1 METRLKEVF
10 AFVNNKG
17 GVAKTTSVQN
27 VAAGM
32 LRKNPA
38 LRILVIDLDPQC
50 NLSSLMNWSSYQDD
64 ITVYDSLI
72 AADADPLPDLHVYQ
86 SEPGLYFLPASP
98 KLADIERALNTQM
111 QPKLALSTILG
122 SPLHLHSNPQESTT
136 QGATT
141 QESTAQGATVLG
153 DFVAEPLDSVAEPP
167 HNSVAE
173 PSLPLYPE
181 DYFDYILID
190 CPPALSILTFN
201 ALAAATAILI
211 PVELGALS
219 VDGIG
224 NMLDA
229 YTAVKRRINKDLVM
243 RGLFIVK
250 SDERPRV
257 ARETID
263 ILKDTWGAHLLNAR
277 VRQCVKI
284 QESQWHHLDIFKHA
298 PECNAAKDYTALVD
312 ELITDN

>member
-1 METRLKEVF
+1 METLLKEVF

-50 NLSSLMNWSSYQDD
+50 NLSSLMNWSSYQED

-98 KLADIERALNTQM
+98 KLADIERALNAQM

-122 SPLHLHSNPQESTT
+122 SPLHLHSNTQGATT

-141 QESTAQGATVLG
+141 QEATVLG
-153 DFVAEPLDSVAEPP
+153 DFVAEPP
-167 HNSVAE
+167 
-173 PSLPLYPE
+173 LPLYPE
-181 DYFDYILID
+181 DFFDYILID

-263 ILKDTWGAHLLNAR
+263 ILKNTWGAHLLNAR

-298 PECNAAKDYTALVD
+298 PECNAAKDYAALVD
-312 ELITDN
+312 ELMSDN

>member
-50 NLSSLMNWSSYQDD
+50 NLSSLMNWSSYQED

-122 SPLHLHSNPQESTT
+122 SPLHLHSNTQESTT
-136 QGATT
+136 QGAT
-141 QESTAQGATVLG
+141 VLG
-153 DFVAEPLDSVAEPP
+153 DSVAEPLA
-167 HNSVAE
+167 SVAE
-173 PSLPLYPE
+173 PPLPLYPE

-298 PECNAAKDYTALVD
+298 PECNAAKDYAALVD

>member
-50 NLSSLMNWSSYQDD
+50 NLSSLMNWSSYQED

-122 SPLHLHSNPQESTT
+122 SPLHLHSNTQGATT

-141 QESTAQGATVLG
+141 QEATVLG
-153 DFVAEPLDSVAEPP
+153 DFVAEPPLASVPAPLDSVPEPP
-167 HNSVAE
+167 
-173 PSLPLYPE
+173 LPLYPE
-181 DYFDYILID
+181 DFFDYILID

-263 ILKDTWGAHLLNAR
+263 ILKNTWGAHLLNAR

-298 PECNAAKDYTALVD
+298 PECNAAKDYAALVN
-312 ELITDN
+312 ELMSDN

>member
-50 NLSSLMNWSSYQDD
+50 NLSSLMNWSSYNETT
-64 ITVYDSLI
+64 TVYDSLI

-98 KLADIERALNTQM
+98 QLADIERALNAQM

-122 SPLHLHSNPQESTT
+122 SPLHLHDGCSQES
-136 QGATT
+136 
-141 QESTAQGATVLG
+141 TVLG
-153 DFVAEPLDSVAEPP
+153 DFVSEPP
-167 HNSVAE
+167 
-173 PSLPLYPE
+173 LPLYPE

-263 ILKDTWGAHLLNAR
+263 ILKNTWGAHLLNAR

-298 PECNAAKDYTALVD
+298 PECNAAKDYAALVD
-312 ELITDN
+312 ELMTDN

>member
-50 NLSSLMNWSSYQDD
+50 NLSSLMNWSSYQED

-72 AADADPLPDLHVYQ
+72 AADADPLPSLHVYQ

-122 SPLHLHSNPQESTT
+122 SPLHLHSNT

-141 QESTAQGATVLG
+141 QGATVLG
-153 DFVAEPLDSVAEPP
+153 DSVAEPLASVAEPP
-167 HNSVAE
+167 
-173 PSLPLYPE
+173 LPLYPE
-181 DYFDYILID
+181 DFFDYILID

-263 ILKDTWGAHLLNAR
+263 ILKNTWGAHLLNAR

-298 PECNAAKDYTALVD
+298 PECNAAKDYAALVD
-312 ELITDN
+312 ELMSD

>member
-32 LRKNPA
+32 LCKNPA

-50 NLSSLMNWSSYQDD
+50 NLSSLMNWSSYQED

-72 AADADPLPDLHVYQ
+72 AADADPLPSLHVYQ

-98 KLADIERALNTQM
+98 KLADIERALNAQM

-122 SPLHLHSNPQESTT
+122 SPLHLHSNTQGATT

-141 QESTAQGATVLG
+141 QEATVLG
-153 DFVAEPLDSVAEPP
+153 DFVAEPP
-167 HNSVAE
+167 
-173 PSLPLYPE
+173 LPLYPE

-201 ALAAATAILI
+201 ALAAATSILI

-263 ILKDTWGAHLLNAR
+263 ILKSTWGAHLLNAR

-298 PECNAAKDYTALVD
+298 PECNAAKDYAALVN
-312 ELITDN
+312 ELMSDN

>member
-1 METRLKEVF
+1 
-10 AFVNNKG
+10 
-17 GVAKTTSVQN
+17 
-27 VAAGM
+27 
-32 LRKNPA
+32 
-38 LRILVIDLDPQC
+38 
-50 NLSSLMNWSSYQDD
+50 
-64 ITVYDSLI
+64 
-72 AADADPLPDLHVYQ
+72 
-86 SEPGLYFLPASP
+86 
-98 KLADIERALNTQM
+98 M

-122 SPLHLHSNPQESTT
+122 SPLHLHSNTQKSTT
-136 QGATT
+136 QEATT
-141 QESTAQGATVLG
+141 QEATVLG
-153 DFVAEPLDSVAEPP
+153 DFVAEPIASVAESSL
-167 HNSVAE
+167 HSVPE

-263 ILKDTWGAHLLNAR
+263 ILKNTWGAHLLNAR

-298 PECNAAKDYTALVD
+298 PECNAAKDYAALVD
-312 ELITDN
+312 ELMTDN

>member
-50 NLSSLMNWSSYQDD
+50 NLSSLMNWSSYNET

-72 AADADPLPDLHVYQ
+72 AADADPLPDLHVYK

-98 KLADIERALNTQM
+98 QLADIERALNAQM

-122 SPLHLHSNPQESTT
+122 SPLHLHDGCSQES
-136 QGATT
+136 
-141 QESTAQGATVLG
+141 TVLG
-153 DFVAEPLDSVAEPP
+153 DFVSEPP
-167 HNSVAE
+167 
-173 PSLPLYPE
+173 LPLYPE

-263 ILKDTWGAHLLNAR
+263 ILKNTWGAHLLNAR

-298 PECNAAKDYTALVD
+298 PECNAAKDYAALVD
-312 ELITDN
+312 ELMTDY

>member
-50 NLSSLMNWSSYQDD
+50 NLSSLMNWSSYQED

-72 AADADPLPDLHVYQ
+72 AADADPLPSLHVYQ

-122 SPLHLHSNPQESTT
+122 SPLHLHSNT

-141 QESTAQGATVLG
+141 QGATVLG
-153 DFVAEPLDSVAEPP
+153 DSVAEPLASVAEPP
-167 HNSVAE
+167 
-173 PSLPLYPE
+173 LPLYPE

-284 QESQWHHLDIFKHA
+284 QESQWYHLDIFKHA
-298 PECNAAKDYTALVD
+298 PECNAAKDYAALVD
-312 ELITDN
+312 ELMSDN

>member
-72 AADADPLPDLHVYQ
+72 AADADPLPSLHVYQ

-122 SPLHLHSNPQESTT
+122 SPLHFHSNTQESTTQESTT

-141 QESTAQGATVLG
+141 QEATVLG
-153 DFVAEPLDSVAEPP
+153 DSVAEPP
-167 HNSVAE
+167 
-173 PSLPLYPE
+173 LPLYPE

-201 ALAAATAILI
+201 ALAAATSILI

-298 PECNAAKDYTALVD
+298 PECNAAKDYAALVD

>member
-50 NLSSLMNWSSYQDD
+50 NLSSLMNWSSYQED

-72 AADADPLPDLHVYQ
+72 AADADPLPSLHVYQ

-122 SPLHLHSNPQESTT
+122 SPLHLHSNT

-141 QESTAQGATVLG
+141 QGATVLG
-153 DFVAEPLDSVAEPP
+153 DSVAEPLASVAEPP
-167 HNSVAE
+167 
-173 PSLPLYPE
+173 LPLYPE
-181 DYFDYILID
+181 DFFDYILID

-263 ILKDTWGAHLLNAR
+263 ILKSTWGAHLLNAR

-298 PECNAAKDYTALVD
+298 PECNAAKDYAALVN
-312 ELITDN
+312 ELMSDN

>member
-122 SPLHLHSNPQESTT
+122 SPLHLHSNT

-141 QESTAQGATVLG
+141 QGATVLG
-153 DFVAEPLDSVAEPP
+153 DSVAEPLASVAEPP
-167 HNSVAE
+167 
-173 PSLPLYPE
+173 LPLYPE
-181 DYFDYILID
+181 DFFDYILID
-190 CPPALSILTFN
+190 CPPALSTPS
-201 ALAAATAILI
+201 T
-211 PVELGALS
+211 PS
-219 VDGIG
+219 PPPQP
-224 NMLDA
+224 
-229 YTAVKRRINKDLVM
+229 
-243 RGLFIVK
+243 
-250 SDERPRV
+250 S
-257 ARETID
+257 
-263 ILKDTWGAHLLNAR
+263 
-277 VRQCVKI
+277 
-284 QESQWHHLDIFKHA
+284 
-298 PECNAAKDYTALVD
+298 
-312 ELITDN
+312 

>member
-64 ITVYDSLI
+64 ITVYESLI

-122 SPLHLHSNPQESTT
+122 SPLHLHSNTQE
-136 QGATT
+136 ATT
-141 QESTAQGATVLG
+141 QGATVLG
-153 DFVAEPLDSVAEPP
+153 DSVAEPP
-167 HNSVAE
+167 IASVPEPPLNSVAE
-173 PSLPLYPE
+173 PPLPLYPE
-181 DYFDYILID
+181 DFFDYILID

-298 PECNAAKDYTALVD
+298 PECNAAKDYAALVN

>member
-50 NLSSLMNWSSYQDD
+50 NLSSLMNWSSYQED

-122 SPLHLHSNPQESTT
+122 SPLHLHSNT

-141 QESTAQGATVLG
+141 QGATVLG
-153 DFVAEPLDSVAEPP
+153 DSVAEPLASVAEPP
-167 HNSVAE
+167 
-173 PSLPLYPE
+173 LPLYPE
-181 DYFDYILID
+181 DFFDYILID

-229 YTAVKRRINKDLVM
+229 YTAVKRRINKDRVM

-263 ILKDTWGAHLLNAR
+263 ILKNTWGAHLLNAR

-298 PECNAAKDYTALVD
+298 PECNAAKDYAALVD

>member
-122 SPLHLHSNPQESTT
+122 SPLHLHSNT

-141 QESTAQGATVLG
+141 QGATVLG
-153 DFVAEPLDSVAEPP
+153 DSVAEPLASVPEPP
-167 HNSVAE
+167 
-173 PSLPLYPE
+173 LPLYPE
-181 DYFDYILID
+181 DFFDYILID

-263 ILKDTWGAHLLNAR
+263 ILKNTWGAHLLNAR

-298 PECNAAKDYTALVD
+298 PECNAAKDYAALVD

>member
-50 NLSSLMNWSSYQDD
+50 NLSSLMNWSSYNET

-98 KLADIERALNTQM
+98 QLADIERALNAQM
-111 QPKLALSTILG
+111 QPKLAPSPILG
-122 SPLHLHSNPQESTT
+122 SPLHLHDGCSQES
-136 QGATT
+136 
-141 QESTAQGATVLG
+141 TVLG
-153 DFVAEPLDSVAEPP
+153 DFVAD
-167 HNSVAE
+167 

-263 ILKDTWGAHLLNAR
+263 ILKNTWGAHLLNAR

-298 PECNAAKDYTALVD
+298 PECNAAKDYAALVD
-312 ELITDN
+312 ELMTDN

>member
-50 NLSSLMNWSSYQDD
+50 NLSSLMNWSSYNETT
-64 ITVYDSLI
+64 TVYDSLI
-72 AADADPLPDLHVYQ
+72 AADADPLPNLHVYQ

-98 KLADIERALNTQM
+98 QLADIERALNAQM

-122 SPLHLHSNPQESTT
+122 SPLHLHDSCSQES
-136 QGATT
+136 
-141 QESTAQGATVLG
+141 TVLG
-153 DFVAEPLDSVAEPP
+153 DFVAEPP
-167 HNSVAE
+167 
-173 PSLPLYPE
+173 LPLYPE

-263 ILKDTWGAHLLNAR
+263 ILKNTWGAHLLNAR

-298 PECNAAKDYTALVD
+298 PECNAAKDYAALVD
-312 ELITDN
+312 ELMTDY

>member
-50 NLSSLMNWSSYQDD
+50 NLSSLMNWSSYNET

-98 KLADIERALNTQM
+98 QLADIERALNAQM

-122 SPLHLHSNPQESTT
+122 SPLYLHDGCSQES
-136 QGATT
+136 
-141 QESTAQGATVLG
+141 TVLG
-153 DFVAEPLDSVAEPP
+153 DFVAD
-167 HNSVAE
+167 

-263 ILKDTWGAHLLNAR
+263 ILKNTWGAHLLNAR

-298 PECNAAKDYTALVD
+298 PECNAAKDYAALVD
-312 ELITDN
+312 ELMTDH

>member
-50 NLSSLMNWSSYQDD
+50 NLSSLMNWSSYNETT
-64 ITVYDSLI
+64 TVYDSLI
-72 AADADPLPDLHVYQ
+72 AADADPLPNLHVYQ
-86 SEPGLYFLPASP
+86 SESGLYFLPASP
-98 KLADIERALNTQM
+98 QLADIERALNAQM

-122 SPLHLHSNPQESTT
+122 SPLHLHDGCSQES
-136 QGATT
+136 
-141 QESTAQGATVLG
+141 TVLG
-153 DFVAEPLDSVAEPP
+153 DFVAD
-167 HNSVAE
+167 

-298 PECNAAKDYTALVD
+298 PECNAAKDYAALVD
-312 ELITDN
+312 ELMTDY

>member
-50 NLSSLMNWSSYQDD
+50 NLSSLMNWSSYNETT
-64 ITVYDSLI
+64 TVYDSLI

-98 KLADIERALNTQM
+98 QLADIERALNAQM

-122 SPLHLHSNPQESTT
+122 SPLHLHDGCSQES
-136 QGATT
+136 
-141 QESTAQGATVLG
+141 TVLG
-153 DFVAEPLDSVAEPP
+153 DFVAD
-167 HNSVAE
+167 

-263 ILKDTWGAHLLNAR
+263 ILKNTWGAHLLNAR

-298 PECNAAKDYTALVD
+298 PECNAAKDYAALVD
-312 ELITDN
+312 ELMTDN

>member
-50 NLSSLMNWSSYQDD
+50 NLSSLMNWSSYQED

-72 AADADPLPDLHVYQ
+72 AADADPLPSLHVYQ

-122 SPLHLHSNPQESTT
+122 SPLHLHSNT

-141 QESTAQGATVLG
+141 QGATVLG
-153 DFVAEPLDSVAEPP
+153 DSVAEPLASVAEPP
-167 HNSVAE
+167 
-173 PSLPLYPE
+173 LPLYPE
-181 DYFDYILID
+181 DFFDYILID

-201 ALAAATAILI
+201 ALAAATSILI

-298 PECNAAKDYTALVD
+298 PECNAAKDYAALVD
-312 ELITDN
+312 ELITD

>member
-50 NLSSLMNWSSYQDD
+50 NLSSLMNWSSYQED

-72 AADADPLPDLHVYQ
+72 AADADPLPPLHVYQ

-122 SPLHLHSNPQESTT
+122 SPLHLHSN
-136 QGATT
+136 T
-141 QESTAQGATVLG
+141 QEATVLG
-153 DFVAEPLDSVAEPP
+153 DFVAEPP
-167 HNSVAE
+167 
-173 PSLPLYPE
+173 LPLYPE

-201 ALAAATAILI
+201 ALAAATSILI

-263 ILKDTWGAHLLNAR
+263 ILKNTWGAHLLNAR

-298 PECNAAKDYTALVD
+298 PECNAAKDYAALVD
-312 ELITDN
+312 ELINDN

>member
-72 AADADPLPDLHVYQ
+72 AADADPLPSLYVYQ

-122 SPLHLHSNPQESTT
+122 SPLHLHSNTQESTT

-141 QESTAQGATVLG
+141 QGATTQGATVLG
-153 DFVAEPLDSVAEPP
+153 DSVAEPP
-167 HNSVAE
+167 
-173 PSLPLYPE
+173 LPLYPE

-298 PECNAAKDYTALVD
+298 PECNAAKDYAALVD

>member
-50 NLSSLMNWSSYQDD
+50 NLSSLMNWSSYQED

-72 AADADPLPDLHVYQ
+72 AADADPLPSLHVYQ

-122 SPLHLHSNPQESTT
+122 SPLHLHSNT

-141 QESTAQGATVLG
+141 QGATVLG
-153 DFVAEPLDSVAEPP
+153 DFVAEPIA
-167 HNSVAE
+167 SVAE

-298 PECNAAKDYTALVD
+298 PECNAAKDYAALVD
-312 ELITDN
+312 ELMSD

>member
-32 LRKNPA
+32 LCKNPA

-50 NLSSLMNWSSYQDD
+50 NLSSLMNWSSYKDD

-72 AADADPLPDLHVYQ
+72 AADADPLPSLHVYQ

-122 SPLHLHSNPQESTT
+122 SPLHLHSNTQEATT

-141 QESTAQGATVLG
+141 QGATVLG
-153 DFVAEPLDSVAEPP
+153 DFVAEPP
-167 HNSVAE
+167 
-173 PSLPLYPE
+173 LPLYPE

-201 ALAAATAILI
+201 ALAAATSILI

-263 ILKDTWGAHLLNAR
+263 ILKSTWGAHLLNAR

-298 PECNAAKDYTALVD
+298 SECNAAKDYAALVN
-312 ELITDN
+312 ELMSDN

>member
-32 LRKNPA
+32 QRKNPA

-50 NLSSLMNWSSYQDD
+50 NLSSLMNWSSYNETT
-64 ITVYDSLI
+64 TVYDSLI
-72 AADADPLPDLHVYQ
+72 AADADPLPNLHVYQ

-98 KLADIERALNTQM
+98 QLADIERALNAQM

-122 SPLHLHSNPQESTT
+122 SPLHLHDGCSQES
-136 QGATT
+136 
-141 QESTAQGATVLG
+141 TVLG
-153 DFVAEPLDSVAEPP
+153 DFVAD
-167 HNSVAE
+167 

-263 ILKDTWGAHLLNAR
+263 ILKNTWGAHLLNAR

-298 PECNAAKDYTALVD
+298 PECNAAKDYAALVD
-312 ELITDN
+312 ELMTDY

>member
-50 NLSSLMNWSSYQDD
+50 NLSSLMNWSSYNET

-98 KLADIERALNTQM
+98 QLADIERALNAQM

-122 SPLHLHSNPQESTT
+122 SPLHLHDGCSQES
-136 QGATT
+136 
-141 QESTAQGATVLG
+141 TVLG
-153 DFVAEPLDSVAEPP
+153 DFVAD
-167 HNSVAE
+167 

-263 ILKDTWGAHLLNAR
+263 ILKNTWGAHLLNAR

-298 PECNAAKDYTALVD
+298 PECNAAKDYAALVD
-312 ELITDN
+312 ELMTDY

>member
-72 AADADPLPDLHVYQ
+72 AADADPLPSLHVYQ

-122 SPLHLHSNPQESTT
+122 SPLYLHSNT

-141 QESTAQGATVLG
+141 QESTTQGATVLG
-153 DFVAEPLDSVAEPP
+153 DFVAEPLHSVAEPP
-167 HNSVAE
+167 HNSVPE
-173 PSLPLYPE
+173 PPLPLYPE

-298 PECNAAKDYTALVD
+298 PECNAAKDYAALVD
-312 ELITDN
+312 ELINDN

>member
-32 LRKNPA
+32 LRKNPS

-72 AADADPLPDLHVYQ
+72 AADADQLPSLHVYQ

-98 KLADIERALNTQM
+98 KLADIERALNAQM

-122 SPLHLHSNPQESTT
+122 SPLHLHSNSQE
-136 QGATT
+136 
-141 QESTAQGATVLG
+141 ATVLG
-153 DFVAEPLDSVAEPP
+153 
-167 HNSVAE
+167 NSVAE
-173 PSLPLYPE
+173 LPLPLYPE

-298 PECNAAKDYTALVD
+298 PECNAAKDYAALVD

>member
-72 AADADPLPDLHVYQ
+72 AADADPIPDLHVYQ

-122 SPLHLHSNPQESTT
+122 SPLHLHSNTQESTT
-136 QGATT
+136 QGAT
-141 QESTAQGATVLG
+141 VLG
-153 DFVAEPLDSVAEPP
+153 DSVAEPSP
-167 HNSVAE
+167 DSVAE
-173 PSLPLYPE
+173 PIASVPEPPLNSVPEPPIPLYPE
-181 DYFDYILID
+181 DFFDYILID

-263 ILKDTWGAHLLNAR
+263 ILKSTWGAHLLNAR

-298 PECNAAKDYTALVD
+298 PECNAAKDYAALVD
-312 ELITDN
+312 ELITD

>member
-50 NLSSLMNWSSYQDD
+50 NLSSLMNWSSYQED

-72 AADADPLPDLHVYQ
+72 AADADPLPSLHVYQ

-122 SPLHLHSNPQESTT
+122 SPLHLHSNT

-141 QESTAQGATVLG
+141 QGATVLG
-153 DFVAEPLDSVAEPP
+153 DSVAEPSPDSVAEPIASVPEPPLDSVAEPP
-167 HNSVAE
+167 
-173 PSLPLYPE
+173 LPLYPE

-201 ALAAATAILI
+201 ALAAATSILI

-298 PECNAAKDYTALVD
+298 PECNAAKDYAALVD
-312 ELITDN
+312 ELITD

>member
-50 NLSSLMNWSSYQDD
+50 NLSSLMNWSSYQED

-72 AADADPLPDLHVYQ
+72 AADADPLPSLHVYQ

-122 SPLHLHSNPQESTT
+122 SPLHLHSNT

-141 QESTAQGATVLG
+141 QGATVLG
-153 DFVAEPLDSVAEPP
+153 DSVAEPLASVAEPP
-167 HNSVAE
+167 
-173 PSLPLYPE
+173 LPLYPE

-263 ILKDTWGAHLLNAR
+263 ILKSTWGAHLLNAR

-298 PECNAAKDYTALVD
+298 PECNAAKDYAALVD